1 MIARTALI
9 VVVLLAAGAARGQT
23 RFELAVGAQY
33 GLQQEPAF
41 VPGWVVAGGF
51 EIDGQEFVVEAA
63 WDRFVRTQE
72 VYGRFDPFD
81 EYPGMETLDHRYLT
95 MAAGIRGGL
104 DQEKRFSPFYQVLVG
119 GFTSRFRTDYDWTG
133 IDVEAEN
140 RNCGIW
146 AGTGCCLRAT
156 TCGTRNTTSGAAMRS
171 SCSPGWAWTCASPA
185 GSRPVWQPTCSPSR
199 TATGAWSPDLECRSE
214 SSPRSE
220 GIS

>member
-119 GFTSRFRTDYDWTG
+119 GFTSRFRTELDRHRRGGGEPQLRHLGGDRLLSPCYNLRYEEYDERRSHAFLMQPG
-133 IDVEAEN
+133 VGLDVPRRRPGQGPSDN
-140 RNCGIW
+140 RPARPRAPRLGH
-146 AGTGCCLRAT
+146 GHQTRMSLRIV
-156 TCGTRNTTSGAAMRS
+156 AAF
-171 SCSPGWAWTCASPA
+171 
-185 GSRPVWQPTCSPSR
+185 
-199 TATGAWSPDLECRSE
+199 
-214 SSPRSE
+214 
-220 GIS
+220 